1 MKTHPKDLIQYH
13 FPAMEAFYTFLKDD
27 NLNDLISRLRRI
39 ENHYRRIN
47 EQDIDDKGIWFR
59 FSELDTQATTINDI
73 IGAFKG
79 GTQANKD
86 YMRNCMEWCCRSAEI
101 EVYYS

>member
-13 FPAMEAFYTFLKDD
+13 FPAMEAFYIFLKDD

-47 EQDIDDKGIWFR
+47 EQDIDDKGLWFR
-59 FSELDTQATTINDI
+59 FFRGDTGAWTINDI
-73 IGAFKG
+73 VGDLKSS
-79 GTQANKD
+79 NKK
-86 YMRNCMEWCCRSAEI
+86 YVMQCMQICCDTAEI